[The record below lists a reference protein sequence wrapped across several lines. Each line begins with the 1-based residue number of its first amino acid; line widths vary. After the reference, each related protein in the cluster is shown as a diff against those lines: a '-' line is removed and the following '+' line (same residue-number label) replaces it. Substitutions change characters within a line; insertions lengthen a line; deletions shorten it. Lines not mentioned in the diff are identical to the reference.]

1 MLSIGVIFFAI
12 GVVLFIF
19 NTKSF
24 SFVRNQEKNKQ
35 QAMGGAVIGI
45 IGLILIIWAITGMMS
60 PEI

>member
-1 MLSIGVIFFAI
+1 MLSIGVIFSAI
-12 GVVLFIF
+12 GFILVLF
-19 NTKSF
+19 NTVDF
-24 SFVRNQEKNKQ
+24 EFVKDQEKNKQ